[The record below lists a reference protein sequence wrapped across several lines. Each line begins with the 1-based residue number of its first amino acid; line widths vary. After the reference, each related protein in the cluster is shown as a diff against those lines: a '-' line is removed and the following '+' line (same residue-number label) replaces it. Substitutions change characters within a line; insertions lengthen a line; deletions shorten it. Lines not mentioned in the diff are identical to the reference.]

1 MKLIN
6 YKLKEQNKESM
17 KTNVYTVF
25 ERTDKIG
32 KLLAKLAK
40 RKRIPKLIK
49 GDITIDTTE
58 SQWIIIQYF
67 ETLYAN

>member
-1 MKLIN
+1 
-6 YKLKEQNKESM
+6 M